1 MANIQIYI
9 YIGLNPTEPEGYK
22 PKNLMAITYR
32 EP

>member
-9 YIGLNPTEPEGYK
+9 GLYPTEPEGYK
-22 PKNLMAITYR
+22 PKNLRAITYR